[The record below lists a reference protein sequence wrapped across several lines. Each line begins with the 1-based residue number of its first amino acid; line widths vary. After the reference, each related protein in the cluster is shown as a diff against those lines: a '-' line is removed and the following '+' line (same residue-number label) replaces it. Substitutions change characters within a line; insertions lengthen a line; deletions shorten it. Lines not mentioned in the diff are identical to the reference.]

1 MTAQRS
7 TLAAGRRWD
16 VRDATGMRT
25 TFGRMLAVV
34 FCAVQLAQALN
45 STDGI
50 RHVWII
56 VVAWVLLSGAVA
68 GVMLLPGD
76 PLPLQSAIALAFTA
90 PIASVLV
97 LSQLPVPVAHAGQLW
112 FHPFLVAY
120 LVFMCV
126 RGAVGCAWAGM
137 LIQTLT
143 VIAWASMTGQGV
155 VVGFALTAMNLV
167 PLLMATFFAYKVRP
181 VARAIVV
188 LCDEA
193 NQRAAQQAAAL
204 AASDERDRGLAEVD
218 RLVRPIMERIASGAE
233 LTLEEQA
240 ECLLLDAQLR
250 DRIRGSALVDE
261 RVIELARAARQRG
274 VTVTLL
280 DDGGAEAQPE
290 HYIQTV
296 RAQLCAALERARSGS
311 ITARVH
317 PPGREVLAT
326 VLVQDTEGE
335 RLIEVD
341 PQGRVGASEGVV
353 EPAEAGA

>member
-7 TLAAGRRWD
+7 APAGGRRWD

-25 TFGRMLAVV
+25 TFGRLLAVV
-34 FCAVQLAQALN
+34 YCAVQLVQALN

-50 RHVWII
+50 RHIWII

-76 PLPLQSAIALAFTA
+76 PLPLKSALALAFTA

-143 VIAWASMTGQGV
+143 VVAWASMTGQGG

-188 LCDEA
+188 LREEA
-193 NQRAAQQAAAL
+193 NERAAQQAAAL
-204 AASDERDRGLAEVD
+204 AASDERDRRLADVD
-218 RLVRPIMERIASGAE
+218 ALVRPMLEHIASGAP
-233 LTLEEQA
+233 LTAADRE
-240 ECLLLDAQLR
+240 ECLLLDAELR
-250 DRIRGSALVDE
+250 DGIRGSSLVGHH
-261 RVIELARAARQRG
+261 VIAAARAARQRG
-274 VTVTLL
+274 VCVTLL
-280 DDGGAEAQPE
+280 DDGGLDAGNEVLAG
-290 HYIQTV
+290 IV
-296 RAQLCAALERARSGS
+296 RSQLCRVLDAAHSGS
-311 ITARVH
+311 VAARVL
-317 PPGREVLAT
+317 PPGRSILAT
-326 VLVQDTEGE
+326 VLSRDGE
-335 RLIEVD
+335 RESRVEVD
-341 PQGRVGASEGVV
+341 LMGHVVAEGVASRV
-353 EPAEAGA
+353 PSE